1 MDVFHGLG
9 REWCGLEYR
18 FTILLD
24 DFAVLVTFGRLFAAG
39 EQGVEELLH
48 DMGIQFVQLHS
59 SKIRFDVEAYI
70 VPVDFG
76 CAGLHTVQVGA
87 SPDDLGDGSR

>member
-1 MDVFHGLG
+1 MTGHRTATSPRWQQV
-9 REWCGLEYR
+9 
-18 FTILLD
+18 
-24 DFAVLVTFGRLFAAG
+24 
-39 EQGVEELLH
+39 
-48 DMGIQFVQLHS
+48 
-59 SKIRFDVEAYI
+59 RFDVEAYI